1 MTVPMSLTSRTHKP
15 LSILY
20 VITDLVGGGAQMMLY
35 RLLSR
40 LDRTRFTPQ
49 VVSLLDHGPI
59 SRKIQA
65 LGIPVRS
72 LGMKRGI
79 PNPAVVLR

>member
-1 MTVPMSLTSRTHKP
+1 MTDPMSLTGRTNKP
-15 LSILY
+15 LSVLFVTTALI
-20 VITDLVGGGAQMMLY
+20 GGGAEMMLY

-40 LDRTRFTPQ
+40 LDRTRFTLQ

-65 LGIPVRS
+65 LRIPVRS
-72 LGMKRGI
+72 LGMKREI